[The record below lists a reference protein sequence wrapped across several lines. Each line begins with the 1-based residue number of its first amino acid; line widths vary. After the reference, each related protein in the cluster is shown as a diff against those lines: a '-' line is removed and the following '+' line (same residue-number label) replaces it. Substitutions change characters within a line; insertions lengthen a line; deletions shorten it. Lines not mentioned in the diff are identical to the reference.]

1 MARTVDT
8 PTLTQNNRIYLY
20 RLLSHELGCGK
31 QVFLPTVEGALA
43 GDRMTAED
51 LGYEST
57 RALLEAL
64 DEFVKLTIFKGG
76 RIYATVIA
84 QPVWDEALAALESGS
99 SAKSDGGSKSG
110 KPWKRKKADKA
121 LKPVR
126 PKRVKRPEPAC
137 DAAIPEAPESAKGTA
152 SAQAVPENTA
162 QISTDQET
170 VAEPERATAAQETSS
185 GAERT
190 PAHQDAPTE
199 PKRIADEQPSSACTG
214 RDKVALG
221 NPAGTGHDKVALGNP
236 AGTEQATG
244 APGKPVDAG
253 HPAPGQAAQEA
264 VVEQTAADGAAP
276 DRTNDAADDP
286 EQTSPHDAALTSPA
300 PAISLTVTYDPY
312 SGIDREVKLESHPV
326 TVPDAAAADRANGVQ
341 APGAATHTSDAGA
354 TSDAHASSSAIAQEV
369 SPKPPVQDEKKA
381 HVSAGHAVAAAPVSN
396 TRKPGAA
403 AASTSL
409 ETVHE
414 PTCAHTPADSNQQ
427 NAPHSDEAPMSC
439 RVDAPDS
446 SVTHPS
452 LSTNQ
457 DIACEATAVASPASR
472 ANEPSSQPVPL
483 DPKVLATYP
492 KDFAAEVYPP
502 SDAIADLCE
511 LLPYGTEVFTLLA
524 EDYERARKLEL
535 VSGTRA
541 RATFPLRIQHANS
554 VEPIRITLKKRSG
567 SGLKWELC
575 AIE

>member
-1 MARTVDT
+1 MARTEDT

-20 RLLSHELGCGK
+20 RLLSQELGCGK

-84 QPVWDEALAALESGS
+84 QPAWDEALAALESGS

-110 KPWKRKKADKA
+110 KPWKRKKTDKA

-126 PKRVKRPEPAC
+126 PKRVKRPQPAC
-137 DAAIPEAPESAKGTA
+137 DAAAPETPESAKDAA
-152 SAQAVPENTA
+152 SAQAASENTA
-162 QISTDQET
+162 QTSTDQET
-170 VAEPERATAAQETSS
+170 VAEPERATAAQEASS
-185 GAERT
+185 GAERNPT
-190 PAHQDAPTE
+190 HQDALAE
-199 PKRIADEQPSSACTG
+199 PKRIADEQTSPASAE
-214 RDKVALG
+214 
-221 NPAGTGHDKVALGNP
+221 HDKVAPSDP
-236 AGTEQATG
+236 ADTGQATD

-253 HPAPGQAAQEA
+253 RLAPGQAAQEA
-264 VVEQTAADGAAP
+264 VVEQAAADGAAP
-276 DRTNDAADDP
+276 DRTNGAADDP
-286 EQTSPHDAALTSPA
+286 EQTSPHDAVLTSPA

-326 TVPDAAAADRANGVQ
+326 TVPNAAAADRMNDAQ
-341 APGAATHTSDAGA
+341 ASGAATHTSDAGA

-369 SPKPPVQDEKKA
+369 SPEHPVRDEKEA
-381 HVSAGHAVAAAPVSN
+381 HISGGRAGAGAPASDAHDA
-396 TRKPGAA
+396 GAA
-403 AASTSL
+403 TASIPD
-409 ETVHE
+409 EPVHE
-414 PTCAHTPADSNQQ
+414 SACAHTPSDSDQQ
-427 NAPHSDEAPMSC
+427 NTPRSDEAPAPC
-439 RVDAPDS
+439 RVDTPDS

-457 DIACEATAVASPASR
+457 DLACEATAAANPASR
-472 ANEPSSQPVPL
+472 ATEPSPLPASL

-502 SDAIADLCE
+502 SDTIADLCE

-535 VSGTRA
+535 VRGTRA

>member
-31 QVFLPTVEGALA
+31 QVFLPAVESALA

-137 DAAIPEAPESAKGTA
+137 DAAVPEAPESAKGTA

-185 GAERT
+185 GADRT
-190 PAHQDAPTE
+190 PAHQDALTE
-199 PKRIADEQPSSACTG
+199 PKRIADERTS
-214 RDKVALG
+214 
-221 NPAGTGHDKVALGNP
+221 PAGAVHDKVAPSDP
-236 AGTEQATG
+236 AGTEQATD

-276 DRTNDAADDP
+276 DGTNDAADDQ

-312 SGIDREVKLESHPV
+312 SGVDREVKLESHPV
-326 TVPDAAAADRANGVQ
+326 TAPDATAADRANGVQ

-369 SPKPPVQDEKKA
+369 SPKPPVQDEKEA

-396 TRKPGAA
+396 TREPGAA
-403 AASTSL
+403 AASASL
-409 ETVHE
+409 ETVYE
-414 PTCAHTPADSNQQ
+414 PTCAHTPSDSDQQ
-427 NAPHSDEAPMSC
+427 NTPRSDEAPMPC
-439 RVDAPDS
+439 RVDASDS

-457 DIACEATAVASPASR
+457 DLACEAAAVASPASC

-483 DPKVLATYP
+483 DPNVLATYP

-502 SDAIADLCE
+502 SNAIADLCE

-535 VSGTRA
+535 ISGTRA

>member
-137 DAAIPEAPESAKGTA
+137 DAAVPEAPESAKGTA

-170 VAEPERATAAQETSS
+170 VTEPERATAAQETSS

-190 PAHQDAPTE
+190 PAHQDALTE
-199 PKRIADEQPSSACTG
+199 PKRIADERTS
-214 RDKVALG
+214 
-221 NPAGTGHDKVALGNP
+221 PAGAIHDKVAPSDP
-236 AGTEQATG
+236 AGAEQATD
-244 APGKPVDAG
+244 APGKLAG
-253 HPAPGQAAQEA
+253 TGRLAPGQAAQEA
-264 VVEQTAADGAAP
+264 VVEQAAADGAAP
-276 DRTNDAADDP
+276 DETNDAADDP

-369 SPKPPVQDEKKA
+369 SPKPPVQDEKET
-381 HVSAGHAVAAAPVSN
+381 HISGGH
-396 TRKPGAA
+396 AA
-403 AASTSL
+403 AATTTSDPNDAGAAPASASH
-409 ETVHE
+409 EPVHE
-414 PTCAHTPADSNQQ
+414 STCANTPSDSDQQ
-427 NAPHSDEAPMSC
+427 NTPRSDEAPMPC

-457 DIACEATAVASPASR
+457 DLACEATAVASPASC
-472 ANEPSSQPVPL
+472 ANEPSSQPAPL

-511 LLPYGTEVFTLLA
+511 LLPYGTEVFALLA

-535 VSGTRA
+535 ISGTRA

>member
-31 QVFLPTVEGALA
+31 QVFLPTVEGTLA

-99 SAKSDGGSKSG
+99 SAKSDGGSKAG

-137 DAAIPEAPESAKGTA
+137 DAAVPEAPESAKGTA

-190 PAHQDAPTE
+190 PAHQDALTE
-199 PKRIADEQPSSACTG
+199 PKRIADERTSPTG
-214 RDKVALG
+214 AV
-221 NPAGTGHDKVALGNP
+221 HDKVAPSDP
-236 AGTEQATG
+236 AGTEQSTD
-244 APGKPVDAG
+244 APGKPAG
-253 HPAPGQAAQEA
+253 TGRLAPEQAAQET
-264 VVEQTAADGAAP
+264 VVEQAAADGAAP
-276 DRTNDAADDP
+276 DGTNEAADDP

-312 SGIDREVKLESHPV
+312 SGVDREVKLESHPV

-341 APGAATHTSDAGA
+341 APGAATHASDADA
-354 TSDAHASSSAIAQEV
+354 ASDAHASSPAIAQKV
-369 SPKPPVQDEKKA
+369 SPKPPVQDEKET
-381 HVSAGHAVAAAPVSN
+381 HISGGH
-396 TRKPGAA
+396 AA
-403 AASTSL
+403 AATPTSDPNDAGAAPASASH
-409 ETVHE
+409 EPVHE
-414 PTCAHTPADSNQQ
+414 STCTHTPADSDEQ
-427 NAPHSDEAPMSC
+427 NAPHSDEAPAPC
-439 RVDAPDS
+439 HADAPSS
-446 SVTHPS
+446 SVTHAS
-452 LSTNQ
+452 RSASQ
-457 DIACEATAVASPASR
+457 DLAREATAAASPASC
-472 ANEPSSQPVPL
+472 ANEPSSQPAPL

>member
-31 QVFLPTVEGALA
+31 QVFLPTVEGTLA

-84 QPVWDEALAALESGS
+84 QPVWDEALAALESGA

-137 DAAIPEAPESAKGTA
+137 DAAVPEAPESAKGTA

-190 PAHQDAPTE
+190 PAHQDALTE
-199 PKRIADEQPSSACTG
+199 PKRIADERTS
-214 RDKVALG
+214 
-221 NPAGTGHDKVALGNP
+221 PAGAVHDKVAP
-236 AGTEQATG
+236 SDSAGTEQATD
-244 APGKPVDAG
+244 APGKPAG
-253 HPAPGQAAQEA
+253 TGRLVPAQAAQEA
-264 VVEQTAADGAAP
+264 VVEQAAADDAAP
-276 DRTNDAADDP
+276 DGTNDAADDP

-354 TSDAHASSSAIAQEV
+354 TSDAYASSSAIAQEV
-369 SPKPPVQDEKKA
+369 SPKPPVQDEKET
-381 HVSAGHAVAAAPVSN
+381 HISGGH
-396 TRKPGAA
+396 AA
-403 AASTSL
+403 AATPTSDPNDAGAAPASASH
-409 ETVHE
+409 EPVHE
-414 PTCAHTPADSNQQ
+414 STCAHTPSDSDQQ
-427 NAPHSDEAPMSC
+427 NTPRSDEAPMPC
-439 RVDAPDS
+439 RVDAPSS
-446 SVTHPS
+446 SVTHAS
-452 LSTNQ
+452 RSASQ
-457 DIACEATAVASPASR
+457 DLAREATAAASPASR
-472 ANEPSSQPVPL
+472 ADEPSSQPVPL
-483 DPKVLATYP
+483 DPNVLATYP

-502 SDAIADLCE
+502 SNAIADLCE

-535 VSGTRA
+535 ISGTRA

>member
-137 DAAIPEAPESAKGTA
+137 DAAVPEAPESAKGTA
-152 SAQAVPENTA
+152 SAQAVSENTA

-185 GAERT
+185 DAECT
-190 PAHQDAPTE
+190 PAHQDALTE
-199 PKRIADEQPSSACTG
+199 PKRIADERTS
-214 RDKVALG
+214 
-221 NPAGTGHDKVALGNP
+221 PAGAVHDKVAPSDP
-236 AGTEQATG
+236 AGTEQATD
-244 APGKPVDAG
+244 APGKPAG
-253 HPAPGQAAQEA
+253 TGRLAPGQAAQEA
-264 VVEQTAADGAAP
+264 VVEQAAADGAAP
-276 DRTNDAADDP
+276 DGTNEAADDP

-369 SPKPPVQDEKKA
+369 SPKPPVQDEKET
-381 HVSAGHAVAAAPVSN
+381 HISGGHAVAAAPTSDPN
-396 TRKPGAA
+396 DAGAA
-403 AASTSL
+403 PASASH
-409 ETVHE
+409 EPVHE
-414 PTCAHTPADSNQQ
+414 STCAHTPAGSDEQ
-427 NAPHSDEAPMSC
+427 NAPHSNEAPAPC
-439 RVDAPDS
+439 HADAPSS
-446 SVTHPS
+446 SVTHAS
-452 LSTNQ
+452 RSASQ
-457 DIACEATAVASPASR
+457 DLAREATAAASPASR
-472 ANEPSSQPVPL
+472 ADEPSSQPVPL

>member
-31 QVFLPTVEGALA
+31 QVFLPAVESALA

-137 DAAIPEAPESAKGTA
+137 DAAVPEAPESAKGTA

-170 VAEPERATAAQETSS
+170 VTEPERATAAQKTSS

-190 PAHQDAPTE
+190 PAHQDALTE
-199 PKRIADEQPSSACTG
+199 PKRIADERTSPAGTVH
-214 RDKVALG
+214 DKVAPSDTASTEQATDAPG
-221 NPAGTGHDKVALGNP
+221 KPAGTGRL
-236 AGTEQATG
+236 
-244 APGKPVDAG
+244 
-253 HPAPGQAAQEA
+253 APGQAAQEA
-264 VVEQTAADGAAP
+264 VVEQAAADGAAP
-276 DRTNDAADDP
+276 DGTNDAADDP

-369 SPKPPVQDEKKA
+369 SPKPPVQDEKEA

-396 TRKPGAA
+396 TREPGAA
-403 AASTSL
+403 AASASL
-409 ETVHE
+409 ETVYE
-414 PTCAHTPADSNQQ
+414 PTCAHTPSDSDQQ
-427 NAPHSDEAPMSC
+427 NTPRSDEAPMPC
-439 RVDAPDS
+439 RVDAPS
-446 SVTHPS
+446 SPVTHPS

-457 DIACEATAVASPASR
+457 DLACEATAVASPASC

-483 DPKVLATYP
+483 DPNVLATYP

-535 VSGTRA
+535 ISGTRA

>member
-1 MARTVDT
+1 MARTADT

-84 QPVWDEALAALESGS
+84 QPAWDEALAALESGS

-110 KPWKRKKADKA
+110 KPWKRKKTDKA

-137 DAAIPEAPESAKGTA
+137 DAGTLEAPESAKVTA
-152 SAQAVPENTA
+152 TAQAAPENTA
-162 QISTDQET
+162 QIAANQET
-170 VAEPERATAAQETSS
+170 AAEPERATTAQEASS
-185 GAERT
+185 VVERT
-190 PAHQDAPTE
+190 LARQDAPTE
-199 PKRIADEQPSSACTG
+199 PKHIADEQTSPASA
-214 RDKVALG
+214 
-221 NPAGTGHDKVALGNP
+221 GHDKVAPSDP
-236 AGTEQATG
+236 ADTGQATD

-253 HPAPGQAAQEA
+253 RLAPGQAAQEA
-264 VVEQTAADGAAP
+264 VVEQAAADGAAL
-276 DRTNDAADDP
+276 DRTNDAANDP
-286 EQTSPHDAALTSPA
+286 GQTSLHDAVLTSPA

-326 TVPDAAAADRANGVQ
+326 AVPNAAAADRMNDAQ
-341 APGAATHTSDAGA
+341 ASGAATHTSDAGA

-369 SPKPPVQDEKKA
+369 SPKPPLQDEKEA
-381 HVSAGHAVAAAPVSN
+381 HVSAGHAVAATPASDAHE
-396 TRKPGAA
+396 PGAA
-403 AASTSL
+403 AASASL
-409 ETVHE
+409 ETVYE
-414 PTCAHTPADSNQQ
+414 PTCAHTPSDSDQQ
-427 NAPHSDEAPMSC
+427 NTPHFDEAPAPC

-457 DIACEATAVASPASR
+457 DLACEATAVASPASC
-472 ANEPSSQPVPL
+472 ANEPSPQPVPL
-483 DPKVLATYP
+483 DPNVLATYP

-535 VSGTRA
+535 IRGTRA

-554 VEPIRITLKKRSG
+554 VEPIRITLKRRSG

>member
-31 QVFLPTVEGALA
+31 QVFLPTVESALA

-137 DAAIPEAPESAKGTA
+137 DAAVPEAPESAKGTA

-170 VAEPERATAAQETSS
+170 VAEPERATAARETSS

-190 PAHQDAPTE
+190 PAHQDALTE
-199 PKRIADEQPSSACTG
+199 PKRIADERTS
-214 RDKVALG
+214 
-221 NPAGTGHDKVALGNP
+221 PAGAVHDKVAPSDP
-236 AGTEQATG
+236 AGTEQATD
-244 APGKPVDAG
+244 APGKPAG
-253 HPAPGQAAQEA
+253 TGRLAPGQAAQEA
-264 VVEQTAADGAAP
+264 IVEQAAADGAAP
-276 DRTNDAADDP
+276 DGTNEAADDP

-312 SGIDREVKLESHPV
+312 SGVDREVKLESHPV
-326 TVPDAAAADRANGVQ
+326 TAPDAAAADRANGVQ

-369 SPKPPVQDEKKA
+369 SPKPPVQDEKEA
-381 HVSAGHAVAAAPVSN
+381 HVSAGHAVAATPVSN
-396 TRKPGAA
+396 TREPGAA
-403 AASTSL
+403 AASASL
-409 ETVHE
+409 ETVYE
-414 PTCAHTPADSNQQ
+414 TTCTHTPADSDEQ
-427 NAPHSDEAPMSC
+427 NAPHSDEAPAPC
-439 RVDAPDS
+439 HADAPDS
-446 SVTHPS
+446 YVTHPS
-452 LSTNQ
+452 LSTSQ
-457 DIACEATAVASPASR
+457 DLACEATAAAGPKPR
-472 ANEPSSQPVPL
+472 ATEPSSQPVPL
-483 DPKVLATYP
+483 DPNVLATYP

-535 VSGTRA
+535 ISGTRA

-575 AIE
+575 AIK

>member
-1 MARTVDT
+1 MARTVNT

-31 QVFLPTVEGALA
+31 QAFLPNVEGALA

-137 DAAIPEAPESAKGTA
+137 DAAVPEAPESAKGTA

-190 PAHQDAPTE
+190 PAHQDALTE
-199 PKRIADEQPSSACTG
+199 PKRIADERTS
-214 RDKVALG
+214 
-221 NPAGTGHDKVALGNP
+221 PAGAVHDKVAPSDP

-253 HPAPGQAAQEA
+253 HPAPGQAAQGA
-264 VVEQTAADGAAP
+264 VVEQAAADGAAP
-276 DRTNDAADDP
+276 DGTNDAADDP

-312 SGIDREVKLESHPV
+312 SGVDREVKLESHPV
-326 TVPDAAAADRANGVQ
+326 TVPDATAADRANGVQ

-354 TSDAHASSSAIAQEV
+354 TSDAHASSPAIAQEV
-369 SPKPPVQDEKKA
+369 SPKPPVQDEKEA

-396 TRKPGAA
+396 TREPGAA
-403 AASTSL
+403 AASASL
-409 ETVHE
+409 ETVYE
-414 PTCAHTPADSNQQ
+414 PTCARTPSDSDQQ
-427 NAPHSDEAPMSC
+427 NALRSDEASTPC
-439 RVDAPDS
+439 HADASDS

-457 DIACEATAVASPASR
+457 DLAREATATASPASR
-472 ANEPSSQPVPL
+472 ADEPSSQPVPL
-483 DPKVLATYP
+483 DPNVLATYP

-535 VSGTRA
+535 ISGTRA

>member
-137 DAAIPEAPESAKGTA
+137 DAAVPEAPESAKGTA

-190 PAHQDAPTE
+190 PAHQDVLTE
-199 PKRIADEQPSSACTG
+199 PKRIADERTS
-214 RDKVALG
+214 
-221 NPAGTGHDKVALGNP
+221 PAGAVHDKVAPSDP
-236 AGTEQATG
+236 AGTEQATD
-244 APGKPVDAG
+244 APGKPAG
-253 HPAPGQAAQEA
+253 TGRLAPGQAAQEA
-264 VVEQTAADGAAP
+264 VEEQAAADGAAP

-369 SPKPPVQDEKKA
+369 SPKPPVQDEKEA

-396 TRKPGAA
+396 TREPGAA
-403 AASTSL
+403 AASAS
-409 ETVHE
+409 HE
-414 PTCAHTPADSNQQ
+414 PAHESTCAHTPADSDQQ
-427 NAPHSDEAPMSC
+427 NAPHSNEAPAPC
-439 RVDAPDS
+439 HADAPSS
-446 SVTHPS
+446 SVTHAS
-452 LSTNQ
+452 RSASQ
-457 DIACEATAVASPASR
+457 DLAREATAAASPASR
-472 ANEPSSQPVPL
+472 ADEPSSQPVPL